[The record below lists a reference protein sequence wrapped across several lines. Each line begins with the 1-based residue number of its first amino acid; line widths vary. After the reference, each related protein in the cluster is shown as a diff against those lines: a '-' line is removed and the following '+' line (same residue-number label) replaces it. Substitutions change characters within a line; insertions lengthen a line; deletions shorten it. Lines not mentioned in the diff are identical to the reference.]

1 MKMTR
6 QKIRASQV
14 SAFITKFLKKN
25 KLINGKTV
33 EITVTKS
40 ELIIRLIEGEPRQ
53 KKKSKVASGWNLIPL
68 DRKTARFIAEDAGL
82 EYEH

>member
-1 MKMTR
+1 MTR

-33 EITVTKS
+33 EITMTKN
-40 ELIIRLIEGEPRQ
+40 ELIIRLLESKSRQ
-53 KKKSKVASGWNLIPL
+53 KKKTKVASGWNLIPL
-68 DRKTARFIAEDAGL
+68 DRKMARFIAEDASL